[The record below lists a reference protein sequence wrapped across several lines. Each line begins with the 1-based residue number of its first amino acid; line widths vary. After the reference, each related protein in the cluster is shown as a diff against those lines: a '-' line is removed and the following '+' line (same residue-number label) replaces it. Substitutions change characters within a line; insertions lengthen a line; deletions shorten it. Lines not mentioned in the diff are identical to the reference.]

1 MGGTYFALIAALKKS
16 ELNDRII
23 EEVATKKCKQKLKLD
38 SLFTL

>member
-23 EEVATKKCKQKLKLD
+23 EEVSNKEMQAET
-38 SLFTL
+38 